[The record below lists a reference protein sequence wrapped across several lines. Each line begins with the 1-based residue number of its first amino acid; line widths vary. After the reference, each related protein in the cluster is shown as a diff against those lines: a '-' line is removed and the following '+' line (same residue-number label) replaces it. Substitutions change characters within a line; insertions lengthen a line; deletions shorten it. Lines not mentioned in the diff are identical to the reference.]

1 MSASRRWELRAH
13 NNNSLAWSTPG
24 AMLMDTTR
32 QSSIM
37 TQASRTAMIWR
48 WILVPCASIAAFYG
62 AIYFSLFVLFFG
74 PFPKDL
80 ADPTA
85 AFLMTS
91 FIRACRLVCCTAL
104 PSCDRPYFV
113 GDRCIAGDVSS
124 ETSCFWRVDRRTRRH
139 CVRRMVVSSSSSC
152 AANDRRVYRSLRR
165 FNRFSRF
172 RLCSLSGRAG
182 TPQSH

>member
-1 MSASRRWELRAH
+1 
-13 NNNSLAWSTPG
+13 
-24 AMLMDTTR
+24 MLMDTTR

-37 TQASRTAMIWR
+37 TQASRTAMIWK

-91 FIRACRLVCCTAL
+91 FIVLAGSFVAPRYRVVTAL
-104 PSCDRPYFV
+104 
-113 GDRCIAGDVSS
+113 ILLVSGALPMM
-124 ETSCFWRVDRRTRRH
+124 F
-139 CVRRMVVSSSSSC
+139 
-152 AANDRRVYRSLRR
+152 L
-165 FNRFSRF
+165 
-172 RLCSLSGRAG
+172 L
-182 TPQSH
+182 

>member
-1 MSASRRWELRAH
+1 
-13 NNNSLAWSTPG
+13 
-24 AMLMDTTR
+24 MLMDTTR

-91 FIRACRLVCCTAL
+91 FIVLAG
-104 PSCDRPYFV
+104 SFV
-113 GDRCIAGDVSS
+113 APRS
-124 ETSCFWRVDRRTRRH
+124 E
-139 CVRRMVVSSSSSC
+139 
-152 AANDRRVYRSLRR
+152 L
-165 FNRFSRF
+165 
-172 RLCSLSGRAG
+172 
-182 TPQSH
+182 